1 MAANLISEEKNLIE
15 RALSWFRSNMPKTW
29 NIESMSQTIASP
41 GPFQS
46 ARTVDNLI
54 NITPPQGG
62 GVNFLVEAKS
72 NFAPRDAERFLT
84 GMARQLRILN
94 PNYPILV
101 VAPWLSERTQEI
113 LIAEDINYLD
123 FTGNVR
129 IALNYPPVF
138 ITSKGTSRNP
148 QPSPRSAARLNGPK
162 AGRLVRLL
170 VDVTP
175 PYGVSQ
181 IAEATGLTL
190 GYVSRLL
197 TSLNE
202 DAIIERARRGQV
214 VSVNIPQLLRRWT
227 QTYDIFK
234 SNGTSSFVAPQGPES
249 VLDNLAAATWK
260 FSNVIVTGSFSAV
273 RFAPVAAPSLLV
285 MYSSE
290 PTNLA
295 KELRLLPADR
305 GSNVVLLDPF
315 DEVVWAN
322 SSEESGVRYVSAGQT
337 AADCLTGNG
346 RMPAEGE
353 ALTTW
358 MVDNESKWRV
368 PSISELER
376 TQSWSI
382 NVGL

>member
-1 MAANLISEEKNLIE
+1 MTANLLSEEKDLIE
-15 RALSWFRSNMPKTW
+15 RTLSWFRSNLPETW
-29 NIESMSQTIASP
+29 KIESTSQTMASP
-41 GPFQS
+41 GPSQF

-54 NITPPQGG
+54 SITPPQGSG
-62 GVNFLVEAKS
+62 INFLVEAKS

-84 GMARQLRILN
+84 GMARQLRVLN

-101 VAPWLSERTQEI
+101 VTPWLSERAQEV
-113 LIAEDINYLD
+113 LTAEDINYLD

-129 IALNYPPVF
+129 IALNYPSVF

-170 VDVTP
+170 IDVTP

-181 IAEATGLTL
+181 IADATGLAL
-190 GYVSRLL
+190 GYVSRIL
-197 TSLNE
+197 TSLDE

-214 VSVNIPQLLRRWT
+214 VSVDIPQLLRRWT

-234 SNGTSSFVAPQGPES
+234 TNGTSSFVAPQGPES
-249 VLDNLAAATWK
+249 VLAALASAPSE

-273 RFAPVAAPSLLV
+273 RFAPIAAPSLLIL
-285 MYSSE
+285 YSSE

-295 KELRLLPADR
+295 KRLRLLPADR
-305 GSNVVLLDPF
+305 GSNVVLLNPF
-315 DEVVWAN
+315 DEVVWVN
-322 SSEESGVRYVSAGQT
+322 SSEDSGVRYASAGQT

-358 MVDNESKWRV
+358 MVDNESKWRA
-368 PSISELER
+368 PSISALNQTGNRIIDER
-376 TQSWSI
+376 S
-382 NVGL
+382 